1 MCALDRQKDL
11 ILVMLD
17 LSAAFDTIDHDILMH
32 RLRTRF
38 GIGGKVFDW
47 LNSFLRVR
55 IGSTVSKAHKLQF
68 GVPQSSVLGPVLFSL
83 YMVPLEDIINRHGL
97 NSVIYADDSQLYVAC
112 DSRTDFTVVSRTETC
127 VVRFVIGWEKIC
139 SR

>member
-1 MCALDRQKDL
+1 MYGKFQSAYREGHSTETALLRVHNDVMCALDRQKDL

-47 LNSFLRVR
+47 LNSFLR
-55 IGSTVSKAHKLQF
+55 G
-68 GVPQSSVLGPVLFSL
+68 
-83 YMVPLEDIINRHGL
+83 
-97 NSVIYADDSQLYVAC
+97 
-112 DSRTDFTVVSRTETC
+112 
-127 VVRFVIGWEKIC
+127 
-139 SR
+139 

>member
-1 MCALDRQKDL
+1 MSNCSFLDKFLEKAALKQLHDYFQDNSLYGKFQSAYREGHSTETALLRVHNDVMCALDRQKDL

-47 LNSFLRVR
+47 LNSFW
-55 IGSTVSKAHKLQF
+55 G
-68 GVPQSSVLGPVLFSL
+68 G
-83 YMVPLEDIINRHGL
+83 
-97 NSVIYADDSQLYVAC
+97 
-112 DSRTDFTVVSRTETC
+112 RT
-127 VVRFVIGWEKIC
+127 
-139 SR
+139 